1 MRRLL
6 AATLACSLPMTPA
19 WAQFVGP
26 SAQGG
31 DITVAQAQEVRIGR
45 DVTLTGNIVA
55 HQRGDYYVF
64 QDATGQMRAEIERP
78 IWRGREVTPSTP
90 VRLLAEVDR
99 GFRGRYLSVD
109 RLDILE

>member
-6 AATLACSLPMTPA
+6 AATIACGLLMAPA

-26 SAQGG
+26 TGQGRE
-31 DITVAQAQEVRIGR
+31 ITVAQAQDIRIGS
-45 DVTLTGNIVA
+45 DVTLTGNVVA
-55 HQRGDYYVF
+55 HQREDYYTF

-90 VRLLAEVDR
+90 VRLHAEVDR
-99 GFRGRYLSVD
+99 GFRGRYLSVE
-109 RLDILE
+109 RLDVLE